1 MGSGPQT
8 QTPSA
13 PPVTPVDL
21 SWALSPLPE
30 APDLYWDGDF
40 QDMMD
45 VGQDPATGDN
55 VPRTP
60 ACSSCASLTH
70 KSLPQILD
78 VDSEVDNDIA
88 DDSYNLDSSHL
99 SGQYLHQPDQ
109 SLVSSS
115 SSMMAVSRMHNSSHS
130 SLTTSKQGNKS
141 FPREVPS
148 AQLHQTA
155 GSQRDSQPWDSVITL
170 ASIMDPPVPPGKHSW
185 PASGP
190 SHLHPS
196 RMHSSPAVAFV
207 APNTTSLSS
216 TSGLPSFSRS
226 TSARSSEPPRGSD
239 TGSTCQCVTMMLKIL
254 EIMGVQGLGTDGQE
268 TGAGLDVI
276 LSSLARGTNMTEQ
289 VLACGQCNACTEN
302 GMLLATIAQQLGTT
316 AASVTTCLPSQVEH
330 PYESHECTR
339 HGRQTRRFSTQ
350 GGGDQSSDVRA
361 TIVTSNNDDPHPP
374 ARPHSR
380 TTSDLRIL
388 SEGTIFFGRYK
399 VDSPEI
405 RLQLVYHAL
414 LLHISQLQEI
424 LVRIKDRVGS
434 NRGARKLL
442 VNTELEVRKLW
453 DIFHSKVSRT
463 NNNE

>member
-1 MGSGPQT
+1 
-8 QTPSA
+8 
-13 PPVTPVDL
+13 
-21 SWALSPLPE
+21 
-30 APDLYWDGDF
+30 
-40 QDMMD
+40 MD
-45 VGQDPATGDN
+45 VGQDPAAGDN
-55 VPRTP
+55 VPHTP

-109 SLVSSS
+109 SLISSS
-115 SSMMAVSRMHNSSHS
+115 SPMAVSRMHNSSHS
-130 SLTTSKQGNKS
+130 SLAMSKQGNKS
-141 FPREVPS
+141 IPRQVPS
-148 AQLHQTA
+148 AQLHQTV
-155 GSQRDSQPWDSVITL
+155 GSQRGSQPWDSVINL
-170 ASIMDPPVPPGKHSW
+170 ASIIDPPIPPGKHSW

-190 SHLHPS
+190 SHLHAS
-196 RMHSSPAVAFV
+196 RMHSSPAIAFV
-207 APNTTSLSS
+207 APNMTSVSS
-216 TSGLPSFSRS
+216 TPGLPSFSRS
-226 TSARSSEPPRGSD
+226 PSARSSEPPRGSD
-239 TGSTCQCVTMMLKIL
+239 TGSKCQCVTMMLKIL
-254 EIMGVQGLGTDGQE
+254 ENMSVQGLGTDGQD

-302 GMLLATIAQQLGTT
+302 GMLLATIEQQLGTT

-330 PYESHECTR
+330 PYESHGCTR
-339 HGRQTRRFSTQ
+339 HERRQNRRFSTQ
-350 GGGDQSSDVRA
+350 EGGARSTDVRRRTT
-361 TIVTSNNDDPHPP
+361 TIDTSNNNNDVDDHHTATARSHPYPHP
-374 ARPHSR
+374 RPR
-380 TTSDLRIL
+380 TTSDLLLR
-388 SEGTIFFGRYK
+388 EGTIFFGRYK

-463 NNNE
+463 NNK